1 MQQQQQQQLFQS
13 RDSRVDERS
22 GYGRT
27 TLGASAHLS
36 SRFVLFLHFSLSVH
50 SFKPTF
56 LHIFSAN
63 HACADVIINR
73 DASGNGGNHA
83 VDAGPLK
90 WDGRDGASES
100 GTNHA
105 AASSDVEDWEKPE
118 NVGSILMTRQR
129 RDEEY
134 ASWGAA
140 SAPSFPASALQ
151 QQESK
156 PSLAAAEKHDG
167 KLVPSKTIPSEITQA
182 MIGVCRCCF
191 FRILWH
197 IAITAS
203 ISVLLRVSA
212 PAVYQPSNCLYLD
225 PSFIQQTSNAVVTAQ
240 TTHHYSQSQLF
251 KIMGA
256 SATLLS
262 RYR

>member
-1 MQQQQQQQLFQS
+1 M
-13 RDSRVDERS
+13 
-22 GYGRT
+22 
-27 TLGASAHLS
+27 
-36 SRFVLFLHFSLSVH
+36 
-50 SFKPTF
+50 
-56 LHIFSAN
+56 
-63 HACADVIINR
+63 
-73 DASGNGGNHA
+73 
-83 VDAGPLK
+83 K
-90 WDGRDGASES
+90 WDGRDNASES

-105 AASSDVEDWEKPE
+105 SASSDVEDWEKPE

-140 SAPSFPASALQ
+140 SAPSFPLPAASNSQ

-156 PSLAAAEKHDG
+156 MPAVSSEKQDG
-167 KLVPSKTIPSEITQA
+167 KVASSKTVPAEIVQA
-182 MIGVCRCCF
+182 MAGVCRCLSN
-191 FRILWH
+191 FRGNVNNV
-197 IAITAS
+197 TTF

-240 TTHHYSQSQLF
+240 TTPHYSQSQLL

-262 RYR
+262 RYYTTPYRVIMNRPVIAVCCHPPLSKR

>member
-1 MQQQQQQQLFQS
+1 M
-13 RDSRVDERS
+13 
-22 GYGRT
+22 
-27 TLGASAHLS
+27 
-36 SRFVLFLHFSLSVH
+36 
-50 SFKPTF
+50 
-56 LHIFSAN
+56 
-63 HACADVIINR
+63 IISR

-140 SAPSFPASALQ
+140 SAPPFPIPAASALQ